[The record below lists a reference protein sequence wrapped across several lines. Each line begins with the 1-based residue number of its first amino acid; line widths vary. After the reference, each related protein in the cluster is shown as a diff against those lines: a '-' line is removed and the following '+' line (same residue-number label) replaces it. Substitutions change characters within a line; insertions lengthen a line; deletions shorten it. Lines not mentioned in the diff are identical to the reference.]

1 MNKQGASNRL
11 VYDECAYAQKMS
23 DSTSPFQYRTYMGA
37 YENSEKCKYD
47 KFWKPFDPEIVDVE
61 SELRNITRPATKCA
75 NLKYNPACK
84 KSAMCTSTYDPSRPV
99 IFNVD
104 VCPVVFNNI
113 PRQTSNGMRPVLG
126 LESGSSMCGGK
137 KQ

>member
-11 VYDECAYAQKMS
+11 PYDECAYAQRMS
-23 DSTSPFQYRTYMGA
+23 DSTSPFQYRTFVGA
-37 YENSEKCKYD
+37 YENCEKCKFD
-47 KFWKPFDPEIVDVE
+47 KFWRPFDAEIVDVE
-61 SELRNITRPATKCA
+61 SELKNITRPATKCA

-84 KSAMCTSTYDPSRPV
+84 KSDLCMSTFDPSRPV
-99 IFNVD
+99 IMNRD

-113 PRQTSNGMRPVLG
+113 PRQTSNGMRPVL
-126 LESGSSMCGGK
+126 EMSCEAK

>member
-11 VYDECAYAQKMS
+11 VYDECAYAQRMS

-47 KFWKPFDPEIVDVE
+47 KFWKPFDGEIVDVE
-61 SELRNITRPATKCA
+61 SELKNITRPATKCA

-99 IFNVD
+99 ILNVD
-104 VCPVVFNNI
+104 VCPVVYNNI

-126 LESGSSMCGGK
+126 LEGGNG